1 MVTLGHADPIG
12 GLPHYRGSIVPAP
25 CHPAKE
31 KALAAD
37 WIGLCR
43 RAAEGHAARCS
54 ASIRRP
60 WTARPGPTRGAG
72 GDRTLVID
80 SAAED
85 VVFAELEALHAQG
98 HDFTAISEERG
109 TVVFGDGA
117 SAVRVVIDPI
127 DGSLNAK
134 RLIPTY
140 SLSIAVASGDTME
153 DVEFGYVHDFG
164 TGEEFTATRD
174 GGATLN
180 GEVLDTEVGRRERS
194 RSSGFESARPEWVA
208 PVAAQ
213 LEGKVYRMRVV
224 GSIAVSLC
232 YVAAARFD
240 GMVTTDTCRSVDAA
254 AGQLIAREAGAFV
267 DFLKHGGIEAP
278 LDLDARY
285 RLVAARAPEHLET
298 LVRARYGRKAAG
310 GLSR

>member
-1 MVTLGHADPIG
+1 MFSA
-12 GLPHYRGSIVPAP
+12 
-25 CHPAKE
+25 HPAT
-31 KALAAD
+31 AD
-37 WIGLCR
+37 R
-43 RAAEGHAARCS
+43 EG
-54 ASIRRP
+54 
-60 WTARPGPTRGAG
+60 GDTRGAG

-80 SAAED
+80 TAAED
-85 VVFAELEALHAQG
+85 IVFAELDALHAQG

-109 TVVFGDGA
+109 RVTFGDGA
-117 SAVRVVIDPI
+117 SDVRVVIDPI

-140 SLSIAVASGDTME
+140 SLSIAVASGPTME

-164 TGEEFTATRD
+164 TGEEFAATRD
-174 GGATLN
+174 RGATLN
-180 GEVLDTEVGRRERS
+180 GDVLDTEAGGERLEVV
-194 RSSGFESARPEWVA
+194 GFESARPEWIA

-213 LEGKVYRMRVV
+213 LEDHVFRLRVI
-224 GSIAVSLC
+224 GTIAVSLC

-240 GMVTTDTCRSVDAA
+240 GMLTTDTCRSVDAA

-285 RLVAARAPEHLET
+285 RMVAARSPEHLET
-298 LVRARYGRKAAG
+298 LVRALAAG
-310 GLSR
+310 RPLAD

>member
-1 MVTLGHADPIG
+1 VSP
-12 GLPHYRGSIVPAP
+12 PE
-25 CHPAKE
+25 E

-43 RAAEGHAARCS
+43 RASEGLREMFGKHPA
-54 ASIRRP
+54 
-60 WTARPGPTRGAG
+60 TADREPGTTRGAG

-85 VVFAELEALHAQG
+85 VVFAELQALHEQG
-98 HDFTAISEERG
+98 HEFTAISEERG
-109 TVVFGDGA
+109 NVTFGDGA
-117 SAVRVVIDPI
+117 SRVRVVIDPI

-134 RLIPTY
+134 RLIPTCA
-140 SLSIAVASGDTME
+140 LSVAVASGDTME

-164 TGEEFTATRD
+164 KGEEFSATRD

-180 GEVLDTEVGRRERS
+180 GELLDTEYAGKTLEVV
-194 RSSGFESARPEWVA
+194 GFESARPEWIS
-208 PVAAQ
+208 PVSAA
-213 LEGKVYRMRVV
+213 LEGSIYRMRIV

-240 GMVTTDTCRSVDAA
+240 GMLTTDTCRSVDAA

-267 DFLKHGGIEAP
+267 DFLRHGGIEAP
-278 LDLDARY
+278 LDLESRY
-285 RLVAARAPEHLET
+285 RLVAARAPDHLET
-298 LVRARYGRKAAG
+298 LVRALTAGRPVAD
-310 GLSR
+310 